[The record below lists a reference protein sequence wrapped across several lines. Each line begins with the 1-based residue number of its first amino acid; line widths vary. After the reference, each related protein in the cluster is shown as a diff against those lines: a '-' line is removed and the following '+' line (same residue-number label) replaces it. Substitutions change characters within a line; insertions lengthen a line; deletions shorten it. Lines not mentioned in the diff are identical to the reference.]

1 MRSATVLR
9 SVLIA
14 CFYLAAASALSNTRI
29 ILGDTAAAA
38 STTYPNRDPKYAVNG
53 AGLTGDAHA
62 NTADYTVWMTQ
73 SSGAISGAWFR
84 VDLGQVYPLHS
95 FKLWNF
101 NFWHATVA
109 TTNRGIQRAE
119 VYISSQVANPGSDF
133 SNPAVW
139 TRAIDDV
146 TFGKA
151 PGLSSY
157 TGEPPVSLSGLSARW
172 LALRVLSNFGGAGAD
187 TVGISELQIFADTTP
202 VIRSGAATLASD
214 TQANLNGTLDYTGGA
229 DTHVYAF
236 WGTADGGAVSSAW
249 QNVAALGIRPLGPL
263 SAEVPATP
271 GAEHVFRLCAINEGG
286 TSWSAPAAFIA
297 APVTVEMPATLAEGA
312 GMLPVTFRRPAGLTN
327 SALTVSFA
335 FGGSAVPGLH
345 YIAPPPSILIPAG
358 AESAQLSLTLLDNV
372 QTEENRT
379 LSVGLAPGPYP
390 VTAAGTNTT
399 LLVDDDM
406 PLDTTA
412 WSRHMTVT
420 FSGYTGS
427 AILTNFPVALRLS
440 EQIPGFRYAD
450 FSSPS
455 DGADLRATD
464 AATGKTLPHEIE
476 RWDPSGTSLVWVAVS
491 TLAGQNTA
499 LTLHWRNANATMP
512 GYTAS
517 GSTWEHGFSGVW
529 HLKSTAAADSTAN
542 SNHGAPYGGVTA
554 VSGVLG
560 HGLSFT
566 GNNYVEVPH
575 HASLGADVASSL
587 TVSTWFNAYVDLS
600 RTNDVSRMLE
610 KGDGYFF
617 INGYGSQG
625 GLVFLIKQND
635 TGVYSI
641 GNGADI
647 SSNEWHHA
655 CATYNGATM
664 RLYLD
669 GQQVAS
675 ASRTGLIDDD
685 LLPLR
690 IGSDDSGKFFKG
702 ILDETRIERTARGA
716 DWVKAC
722 YDSQKPAA
730 AFAAFGEVRA
740 AFPGTIILLQ

>member
-1 MRSATVLR
+1 MSCTTVLR
-9 SVLIA
+9 PVLTA
-14 CFYLAAASALSNTRI
+14 CFCLAAASALSGTRI
-29 ILGDTAAAA
+29 ILGDTSAAA
-38 STTYPNRDPKYAVNG
+38 SATYVNRDPKYAVNG

-62 NTADYTVWMTQ
+62 NTADYTTWMTQ
-73 SSGAISGAWFR
+73 TSGVISGAWFR

-101 NFWHATVA
+101 NFWHATVH

-119 VYISSQVANPGSDF
+119 VYLSSQTANPGSDF
-133 SNPAVW
+133 SNTAVW
-139 TRAIDDV
+139 TRAIDAV
-146 TFGKA
+146 TFAKA
-151 PGLSSY
+151 PGLATY
-157 TGEPPVSLSGLSARW
+157 TGEPPVSLSGLTARW
-172 LALRVLSNFGGAGAD
+172 LALRVLSNFGGSGAD
-187 TVGISELQIFADTTP
+187 TVGISELQIFADSTP
-202 VIRSGAATLASD
+202 VISSGPAVLASETQATL
-214 TQANLNGTLDYTGGA
+214 TGTLVYTGGA

-249 QNVAALGIRPLGPL
+249 QNVAALGIQPVGALT
-263 SAEVPATP
+263 ADTAVAP
-271 GAEHVFRLCAINEGG
+271 GTEYVCRLYAVNEGG
-286 TSWSAPAAFIA
+286 TSWSAPAAFIT
-297 APVTVEMPATLAEGA
+297 APVTVEMPASLAEGA
-312 GMLPVTFRRPAGLTN
+312 GALPVTFRRPADLTN

-335 FGGSAVPGLH
+335 FGGSTVPGLH
-345 YIAPPPSILIPAG
+345 YIAPPPSVLIPAG
-358 AESAQLSLTLLDNV
+358 AESAQLSVTLLDNV
-372 QTEENRT
+372 QSEEDRT
-379 LSVGLAPGPYP
+379 LSVGLTPGPYL

-406 PLDTTA
+406 PLDTTD
-412 WSRHMTVT
+412 WNRQMTVT
-420 FSGYTGS
+420 LSGYSGS
-427 AILTNFPVALRLS
+427 ATLTNFPVALRLS

-476 RWDPSGTSLVWVAVS
+476 RWDPSGTSIVWVAVS
-491 TLAGQNTA
+491 TLSGQNTA

-529 HLKSTAAADSTAN
+529 HLKSTAASDSTAN
-542 SNHGAPYGGVTA
+542 ANHGASYGGVTA
-554 VSGVLG
+554 VPGVLG

-575 HASLGADVASSL
+575 HATLGADVAGSL

-610 KGDGYFF
+610 KGDGYFL
-617 INGYGSQG
+617 INGYGSG
-625 GLVFLIKQND
+625 GGVVFLIKQND
-635 TGVYSI
+635 TGIYSI

-647 SSNEWHHA
+647 ASNEWRHV
-655 CATYNGATM
+655 CATYNGSAM

-669 GQQVAS
+669 GQPS
-675 ASRTGLIDDD
+675 ATYNRAGFIDDD

-690 IGSDDSGKFFKG
+690 IGSDDGGKFFKG
-702 ILDETRIERTARGA
+702 VLDETRIERAVRGP
-716 DWVKAC
+716 DWIKAC
-722 YDSQKPAA
+722 YDSQKPDA
-730 AFAAFGEVRA
+730 AFVAFGEVRA
-740 AFPGTIILLQ
+740 TFRGTIILLQ

>member
-1 MRSATVLR
+1 MSSTTIRRPVLT
-9 SVLIA
+9 A
-14 CFYLAAASALSNTRI
+14 CFCLAAASALSNTRI
-29 ILGDTAAAA
+29 ILGDTSAVA

-62 NTADYTVWMTQ
+62 STADYTTWMTQ

-84 VDLGQVYPLHS
+84 IDLGQVYPLHS

-119 VYISSQVANPGSDF
+119 VYLSSQTANPGSDF
-133 SNPAVW
+133 SNTAVW
-139 TRAIDDV
+139 TRAIDAV

-151 PGLSSY
+151 PGLPSY

-202 VIRSGAATLASD
+202 VIRSGSAVLVSD
-214 TQANLNGTLDYTGGA
+214 TQATLNGTLDYTGGA

-236 WGTADGGAVSSAW
+236 WGPADGGAVSSAW
-249 QNVAALGIRPLGPL
+249 QNVAALGIQPPGPL
-263 SAEVPATP
+263 AAEVPVTP
-271 GAEHVFRLCAINEGG
+271 GAEHVFRLCAVNEGG
-286 TSWSAPAAFIA
+286 TTWSAPSAFVT

-312 GMLPVTFRRPAGLTN
+312 GTLPVTFRRPVPLTN
-327 SALTVSFA
+327 SALTVTFA

-345 YIAPPPSILIPAG
+345 YVAPPPGVLIPLG
-358 AESAQLSLTLLDNV
+358 TESVQLAVTLLDNV
-372 QTEENRT
+372 QAEEDRT
-379 LSVGLAPGPYP
+379 LTVGLVPGPYL

-406 PLDTTA
+406 PLDTTV
-412 WSRHMTVT
+412 WGRHMTVT
-420 FSGYTGS
+420 LSGYSGS
-427 AILTNFPVALRLS
+427 ATLTNFPVALRLS

-476 RWDPSGTSLVWVAVS
+476 RWDPSGTSLVWVAVAALS
-491 TLAGQNTA
+491 GQDTA
-499 LTLHWRNANATMP
+499 INLHWRNPAAAMP

-517 GSTWEHGFSGVW
+517 GSTWAHDFSGVW
-529 HLKSTAAADSTAN
+529 HLKAPAAADSTAN
-542 SNHGAPYGGVTA
+542 ANHGAPSGSVTA
-554 VSGVLG
+554 VPGVLG

-566 GNNYVEVPH
+566 GSNYVEVPH
-575 HASLGADVASSL
+575 HASLGADVAASL
-587 TVSTWFNAYVDLS
+587 TLSTWFNAYVDLT
-600 RTNDVSRMLE
+600 RTNDTFRLLE

-617 INGYGSQG
+617 IQGYSSQG
-625 GLVFLIKQND
+625 GIVFVIKQND
-635 TGVYSI
+635 TGVYAV

-647 SSNEWHHA
+647 PSNEWHHA

-675 ASRTGLIDDD
+675 TPRTGPIDDD

-702 ILDETRIERTARGA
+702 ILDETRIERTTRGA
-716 DWVKAC
+716 DWIKAC
-722 YDSQKPAA
+722 YDSQKPDAL
-730 AFAAFGEVRA
+730 FAAFGEVRA
-740 AFPGTIILLQ
+740 AFLGTIILLQ